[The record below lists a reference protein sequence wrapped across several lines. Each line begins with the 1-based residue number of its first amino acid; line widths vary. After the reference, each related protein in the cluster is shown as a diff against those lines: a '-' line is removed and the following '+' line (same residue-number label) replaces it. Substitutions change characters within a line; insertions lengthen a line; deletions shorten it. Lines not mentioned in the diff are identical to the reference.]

1 MNLKN
6 FLKKISIIFIFIP
19 FLSNAEIIIDN
30 NLNKTESTLIN
41 TIGILNGSKI
51 INVNRNQ
58 IILDNKK
65 YNDNYKKEKDLENLE
80 IKKYDIKYTENVK
93 ETPRVIHK

>member
-6 FLKKISIIFIFIP
+6 FLKKTSIIFIFIP
-19 FLSNAEIIIDN
+19 FFSNAEIIIDN
-30 NLNKTESTLIN
+30 NLNKAESTLLN

-58 IILDNKK
+58 IILDNKE
-65 YNDNYKKEKDLENLE
+65 YSDNYKKEKDLENLE
-80 IKKYDIKYTENVK
+80 IKKYDIKYTDNVK
-93 ETPRVIHK
+93 ETPRVIYK